1 MSRVPRSSIRSQDA
15 KSTSI
20 LPHGAFGSANSGTL
34 EGHRLGASHARENAK
49 IMEHLSKPESNGKL
63 DEYSDV
69 YRGQDYLEAASH
81 GDIGPNDATLLF
93 SMDGAQLHQDKKS
106 DC

>member
-1 MSRVPRSSIRSQDA
+1 
-15 KSTSI
+15 
-20 LPHGAFGSANSGTL
+20 
-34 EGHRLGASHARENAK
+34 
-49 IMEHLSKPESNGKL
+49 MEHLSKPESNGKL